1 MNILFILKSYEMGGL
16 EVVTTVLA
24 NKFVNEGHA
33 VSIFAF
39 EPAVKPSIA
48 DRLDKRIHIYTLKY
62 PRYCIANVYAMR
74 AVMAEEHTQLVINQ
88 WGLPF
93 YPLKTAMKAAK
104 GINIKFIS
112 VYHNTPDMNGRLQ
125 MVDNQIQIAT
135 NQFKRLLLM
144 LKRKVF
150 KEITSYGMRWNYYH
164 SDNFMVLSPS
174 FIDKFKDF
182 TGIHHARKLIVQTNP
197 VTIDCSGYE
206 YHPEKKLKEIVYVGR
221 LDFLQK
227 KVNRV
232 IDTWALLEK
241 KFPEWRLTIVG
252 DGSDRPNVE
261 LQVKRLN
268 LKRVLFEGFQK
279 PTAYYKRASMLMLT
293 SEFEGFPLVLAE
305 AMSFGVI
312 PVVYNSYAAANDI
325 VKDDINGLLI
335 PYSKEGFKADIM
347 ASKMAIVMNS
357 SDKLHS
363 MAMKAIETSK
373 EYAVDNI
380 YKQWL
385 CVMEGLSKEK
395 K

>member
-1 MNILFILKSYEMGGL
+1 MGGL

-39 EPAVKPSIA
+39 EPAVKSSIA

-74 AVMAEEHTQLVINQ
+74 AVMAEEHIQLVINQ

-125 MVDNQIQIAT
+125 IVDSQIYMAT

-252 DGSDRPNVE
+252 DGLDRPNVE

-357 SDKLHS
+357 SDRLHS

-373 EYAVDNI
+373 EYDVDNI

-385 CVMEGLSKEK
+385 YVMEGLSKE
-395 K
+395 